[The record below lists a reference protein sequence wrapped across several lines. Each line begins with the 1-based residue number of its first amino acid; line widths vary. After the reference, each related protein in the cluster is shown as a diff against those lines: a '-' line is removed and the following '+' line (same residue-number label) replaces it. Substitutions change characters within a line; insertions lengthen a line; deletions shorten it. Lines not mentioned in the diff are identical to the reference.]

1 MVRGYRLGRAMRR
14 YWVGFFA
21 HAFFPKG
28 LIKSRIS
35 ILKGCRRMEIVL
47 EGVTGG
53 EGISYDFGVFR
64 VVDNQPFS
72 FDWLTSMQ
80 PVQARWSTSGRTTLA
95 TTVENG

>member
-1 MVRGYRLGRAMRR
+1 
-14 YWVGFFA
+14 
-21 HAFFPKG
+21 
-28 LIKSRIS
+28 
-35 ILKGCRRMEIVL
+35 MEIVL

-53 EGISYDFGVFR
+53 GEISYDFR
-64 VVDNQPFS
+64 VLRVGENQPFS

>member
-1 MVRGYRLGRAMRR
+1 LGRAIRR
-14 YWVGFFA
+14 KIVVWFFA

-80 PVQARWSTSGRTTLA
+80 PIQSPWSASGRTALA

>member
-47 EGVTGG
+47 EGVTGR

-80 PVQARWSTSGRTTLA
+80 PIQAPWSASGRTALA
-95 TTVENG
+95 STVENG

>member
-1 MVRGYRLGRAMRR
+1 MQEDCNEMVRGCRLGRAMRR

-35 ILKGCRRMEIVL
+35 ILKGCWRREIVL

-53 EGISYDFGVFR
+53 DGISYDFKVLR
-64 VVDNQPFS
+64 VGDNQPFS
-72 FDWLTSMQ
+72 FDWLTSM
-80 PVQARWSTSGRTTLA
+80 
-95 TTVENG
+95 